1 MKKKRQESIL
11 SIIRG
16 KRIATQQE
24 LAEELARRGIE
35 ATQSSVSRDI
45 SKLGL
50 TKVNGHYAAPS
61 AASAAAVPMIV
72 VATAGDNLIV
82 VKTDTGEAQPA
93 ALAIDRANIE
103 EIVGTVAGD
112 DTILVAVKNAA
123 AQRVAVKKIKSLF
136 ERGARVGRTPR
147 EKSRGEKSGAKK
159 SRAGYEA
166 SWRW

>member
-1 MKKKRQESIL
+1 MKKRQESIL
-11 SIIRG
+11 SIIQG

-50 TKVNGHYAAPS
+50 TKVNGHYAAPT
-61 AASAAAVPMIV
+61 AIAPTTVPIIV
-72 VATAGDNLIV
+72 IAPAGDNLIV
-82 VKTDTGEAQPA
+82 VKTDTGQAQPA
-93 ALAIDRANIE
+93 ALVIDRANIDE
-103 EIVGTVAGD
+103 VVGTVAGD

-123 AQRVAVKKIKSLF
+123 AQRVAIKKINSLF
-136 ERGARVGRTPR
+136 DHSFRAGRKSSKMSRG
-147 EKSRGEKSGAKK
+147 EKSRGEQ
-159 SRAGYEA
+159 SRAGFET